1 MIAALALAATL
12 VAGAT
17 PATGATKPAPATA
30 ARPEMQARPAAPPG
44 PIHRVIALRGIR
56 MYVDLEG
63 AGPPLLLLHGGA
75 GNGLQFEHQLPSF
88 TKRYRCIVPD
98 LCGQGRTSD
107 RDGPL
112 TYEAM
117 AEDVVALMDSLRIP
131 SADLMGWSDGGII
144 GLEIAIHHPT
154 RLRHL
159 VTFGA
164 NLTPD
169 GLNPSDVAWN
179 DTATVAAFGDG
190 MREGW
195 QKMAPDPSRYE
206 SVMAKII
213 ALWHTQPHLTAT
225 DLAKIRTPALICA
238 GEHDLVRREHT
249 ESIAKGIRGA
259 ELWIVPG
266 ASHSAMMERPDIVN
280 AKVLEFLAK

>member
-17 PATGATKPAPATA
+17 PAAKPATA
-30 ARPEMQARPAAPPG
+30 TPARPAIQARPAAPPG
-44 PIHRVIALRGIR
+44 PIHRIIALRGIR
-56 MYVDLEG
+56 MYVDIEG

-75 GNGLQFEHQLPSF
+75 GNGLQFEKQLPSF

-107 RDGPL
+107 RDAPL

-117 AEDVVALMDSLRIP
+117 AEDVVALMDSLRVP

-154 RLRHL
+154 RLKHL

-225 DLAKIRTPALICA
+225 DLAKIRTPSLICA
-238 GEHDLVRREHT
+238 GEHDLVRRDHT
-249 ESIAKGIRGA
+249 ESIAKGIRA
-259 ELWIVPG
+259 AQLWIVPG

-280 AKVLEFLAK
+280 EKVLEFLRK